1 MIFGDEVTSN
11 TVIQC
16 RFGPDYYFLFF
27 NGDLMG
33 KRGPMKFTKYLMI
46 ALAFILATVS
56 QISLVIAGEIPGYI
70 GQQSFRLS
78 DDPQLNDLG
87 RRAEAA
93 KIEVARI
100 DQSRDQIADQ
110 VNRLVR
116 ERDEVIARMN
126 AIQKAIETSKAS
138 LVTLKTKLEELNKAP
153 EANKDA
159 ITQVKTQMDAE
170 EAKIAELSKQAGAS
184 KLELGQI
191 NPRLEQANRD
201 LQIVTQNVQNAQ
213 ARLQQIVREREQYR
227 QDLIAAIQMINR
239 EGSNRGMVDG
249 SNDGAGLSRKI
260 GVDRGS
266 RDGDADG
273 FNQGTVDGQ
282 DRYYKRG
289 ADQGERDGSARARL
303 DGQRD
308 GTNEGTRAGNS
319 NAGSREGRIAGLK
332 RGDASD
338 AAVVGTAQGKKA
350 GMERAVRT
358 GSADGRNKGE
368 NETVQKFESGDL
380 NSLSVNGPF
389 AGSFQRRTPEY
400 PGDFQGPSYNP
411 NVWNSRDIMK
421 RAYADGYVF
430 QYREYTRYEFLR
442 RIDADYNQAYDVR
455 YATSYDQAANREYP
469 EYYERGRREAD
480 ARAYNRDYPVVKAQA
495 YRVAF
500 EAADSNPNRSSED
513 FKGSYKSSELAAFN
527 ERYEQIRR
535 ANFDKNELE
544 TFNANI
550 AQQTEIYRQKR
561 IGEVTAIYSN
571 NAVLDFVGS
580 EMFDGGI
587 SGVAKLDG
595 VFQPGETTL
604 HSITLRN
611 FGMKAAEN
619 VSVALDNGS
628 LVKLPAIPARSV
640 VKITGAGLSKIAG
653 NAAIGATAKTSL
665 KVVSQL
671 NTQDAVEGAHFDDLT
686 QGVLKS
692 SDVKAVRVAY
702 PLALSSL
709 SLQSQLLKGVANK
722 LSVTM
727 TNNSKRA
734 YNGELKVTVLVNSQS
749 QILSKEFNA
758 ISSLQSTA
766 TLSDAEVLVTDEKD
780 IYRDLSFSATVSQ
793 NGVTLGVLGSDLV
806 TMAKAQ
812 YAEKAGA
819 PVIVANSDKNLNAL
833 LDALA
838 TLGGTSSASVLD
850 LSLAGLNA
858 GILSNG
864 LNQKVLLI
872 ADDERGSNISTL
884 NTFVAKSKSSAF
896 VFIDEANAGLK
907 NAQTLASAKDAQ
919 KLLWD
924 KRQVVFTNP
933 HRADG
938 VLKSSAMI
946 QSSLA
951 NFSQD
956 LSLAADLTLSAN
968 DLINR
973 FKTEINRTTFF
984 TPSNAVKMFSLKA
997 MAEVLCINKAYD
1009 ESGGIFSRDKKWAEM
1024 ISNDNT
1030 LFINVLKSASAGDV
1044 TEAKL
1049 SAVLPAIALKDTV
1062 ANAMANSYSISKLM
1076 MPKIVNATNKVLDN
1090 MEDSFKKS
1098 LKNFNKDLYNKAYEQ
1113 ASIHRPFYIEPAQQP
1128 GN

>member
-1 MIFGDEVTSN
+1 
-11 TVIQC
+11 
-16 RFGPDYYFLFF
+16 
-27 NGDLMG
+27 
-33 KRGPMKFTKYLMI
+33 MKFTKILLLAITMVA
-46 ALAFILATVS
+46 ALVS
-56 QISLVIAGEIPGYI
+56 QMSLVIAGEIPGYI
-70 GQQSFRLS
+70 GQQSFRLT
-78 DDPQLNDLG
+78 DDPQLYDLT
-87 RRAEAA
+87 RRSEDA
-93 KIEVARI
+93 KVEVARI
-100 DQSRDQIADQ
+100 DQTRAQIADQ
-110 VNRLVR
+110 VNRLA
-116 ERDEVIARMN
+116 RDRDQIVANMN
-126 AIQKAIETSKAS
+126 ALQRAIESSKQ
-138 LVTLKTKLEELNKAP
+138 TKIQLQAKIDELNKAP
-153 EANKDA
+153 EANKDQ
-159 ITQVKTQMDAE
+159 ITQIKAQMDAE
-170 EAKIAELSKQAGAS
+170 DAKVVELSKQLGAS

-201 LQIVTQNVQNAQ
+201 LQIVNQNVQNAQ
-213 ARLQQIVREREQYR
+213 ARLQQIVRDREQYR
-227 QDLIAAIQMINR
+227 QDLIAALSMINR
-239 EGSNRGMVDG
+239 EGANRGQVDG
-249 SNDGAGLSRKI
+249 SNDGAGLSRKV

-266 RDGDADG
+266 RDGDTDG

-319 NAGSREGRIAGLK
+319 NAGNREGRIAGLK

-358 GSADGRNKGE
+358 GAVDGNNKGE
-368 NETVQKFESGDL
+368 TETVQKFESGNLD
-380 NSLSVNGPF
+380 SVSVSGPF

-411 NVWNSRDIMK
+411 SVWNSRDVMK
-421 RAYADGYVF
+421 RAYADGYVE
-430 QYREYTRYEFLR
+430 QYRGYTRYEFLR
-442 RIDADYNQAYDVR
+442 RIDTDYNQSYDAR
-455 YATSYDQAANREYP
+455 YASSYDQAANREYP

-500 EAADSNPNRSSED
+500 DAADANPARSSDD
-513 FKGSYKSSELAAFN
+513 FKSSYKSSELSAFN

-550 AQQTEIYRQKR
+550 GTQTEIYRQKR
-561 IGEVTAIYSN
+561 IAEVTTVYSN

-604 HSITLRN
+604 HTVTLRN
-611 FGMKAAEN
+611 FGLKAAEN

-640 VKITGAGLSKIAG
+640 VKITGAGLSKISAG
-653 NAAIGATAKTSL
+653 SSIGSTAKTLL
-665 KVVSQL
+665 KVVSTL
-671 NTQDAVEGAHFDDLT
+671 KSGDYIEGAHFDNL
-686 QGVLKS
+686 GESVLKTA
-692 SDVKAVRVAY
+692 DVKAVRVAY
-702 PLALSSL
+702 PLTLSSL

-722 LSVTM
+722 MSVTL

-734 YNGELKVTVLVNSQS
+734 YNGELKVSVLANSQS
-749 QILSKEFNA
+749 QILSKEFAA
-758 ISSLQSTA
+758 ISSLQTSA
-766 TLSDAEVLVTDEKD
+766 ILSDAEVLVTDEKD
-780 IYRDLSFSATVSQ
+780 IYRDLSFSATISQ

-833 LDALA
+833 LDALETA
-838 TLGGTSSASVLD
+838 GGTANASVLD
-850 LSLAGLNA
+850 LSLASLNS
-858 GILSNG
+858 GILANG

-884 NTFVAKSKSSAF
+884 NTFVAKSKLSAF
-896 VFIDEANAGLK
+896 VFIDEANSGLK
-907 NAQTLASAKDAQ
+907 NVQSLPALKDNQ

-924 KRQVVFTNP
+924 KRQVVFSNP
-933 HRADG
+933 HRAEG

-946 QSSLA
+946 QSSLENFAQDMTLA
-951 NFSQD
+951 NN
-956 LSLAADLTLSAN
+956 LTLSAN

-973 FKTEINRTTFF
+973 MKSEINRTTFF
-984 TPSNAVKMFSLKA
+984 TPSNTVKMYSLKA

-1044 TEAKL
+1044 SEAKL
-1049 SAVLPAIALKDTV
+1049 STVLPAIAMKDTV

-1076 MPKIVNATNKVLDN
+1076 MPKILNATNKVLDN

>member
-1 MIFGDEVTSN
+1 
-11 TVIQC
+11 
-16 RFGPDYYFLFF
+16 
-27 NGDLMG
+27 
-33 KRGPMKFTKYLMI
+33 MKLTKILLLAIAMI
-46 ALAFILATVS
+46 AALVG
-56 QISLVIAGEIPGYI
+56 QMSLVIAGEIPGYI
-70 GQQSFRLS
+70 GQQSFRLT
-78 DDPQLNDLG
+78 DDPQLHDLT
-87 RRAEAA
+87 RRSEDA
-93 KIEVARI
+93 KVEVARI
-100 DQSRDQIADQ
+100 DQTRAQIADQ
-110 VNRLVR
+110 VNRLA
-116 ERDEVIARMN
+116 RDRDQIVARMN
-126 AIQKAIETSKAS
+126 GLQGAIQESKQTKAQLQAKID
-138 LVTLKTKLEELNKAP
+138 ELNKTP
-153 EANKDA
+153 EANKDQ
-159 ITQVKTQMDAE
+159 ITQIKAQMDAE
-170 EAKIAELSKQAGAS
+170 DAKVVELSKQLGAS

-201 LQIVTQNVQNAQ
+201 LQIVNQNVQNAQ

-227 QDLIAAIQMINR
+227 QDLIAALSMINR
-239 EGSNRGMVDG
+239 EGANRGQVDG
-249 SNDGAGLSRKI
+249 SNDGAGLSRKV

-266 RDGDADG
+266 RDGDTDG
-273 FNQGTVDGQ
+273 FNQGTIDGQ

-319 NAGSREGRIAGLK
+319 NAGNREGRIAGLK

-358 GSADGRNKGE
+358 GAVDGNNKGE
-368 NETVQKFESGDL
+368 TETVQKFESGNLD
-380 NSLSVNGPF
+380 SASVSGPF

-411 NVWNSRDIMK
+411 SVWNSRDVMK
-421 RAYADGYVF
+421 RAYADGYVE
-430 QYREYTRYEFLR
+430 QYRQYTRYEFLR
-442 RIDADYNQAYDVR
+442 RIDTDYNQSYDAR
-455 YATSYDQAANREYP
+455 YASSYDQAANREYP

-480 ARAYNRDYPVVKAQA
+480 ARAYNRDYPVIKAQA

-500 EAADSNPNRSSED
+500 DAADANPSRSSDD
-513 FKGSYKSSELAAFN
+513 FKSSYKSSELSAYN

-550 AQQTEIYRQKR
+550 GSQTEIYRQKR
-561 IGEVTAIYSN
+561 IAEVTTVYRN
-571 NAVLDFVGS
+571 NAVLDFVSS
-580 EMFDGGI
+580 EMLDGGI

-604 HSITLRN
+604 HSVTLRN

-640 VKITGAGLSKIAG
+640 VKITGAGLSKISAG
-653 NAAIGATAKTSL
+653 AAIGSTARTSL
-665 KVVSQL
+665 KVVSTLQSG
-671 NTQDAVEGAHFDDLT
+671 DYIEGAHFDNL
-686 QGVLKS
+686 GESVLKTA
-692 SDVKAVRVAY
+692 DVKAVRVAY
-702 PLALSSL
+702 PLSLSSL
-709 SLQSQLLKGVANK
+709 SLSSQLLKGVANK
-722 LSVTM
+722 LSVTIS
-727 TNNSKRA
+727 NNSKRA
-734 YNGELKVTVLVNSQS
+734 YNGELKVAVLANSQS
-749 QILSKEFNA
+749 QVLSKEFAA
-758 ISSLQSTA
+758 ISSLQSSA

-780 IYRDLSFSATVSQ
+780 VYRDLSFSATISQ

-833 LDALA
+833 LDALETA
-838 TLGGTSSASVLD
+838 GGTERASVLD
-850 LSLAGLNA
+850 LSLASLNA

-872 ADDERGSNISTL
+872 ADDERGTNISTL
-884 NTFVAKSKSSAF
+884 NTFVAKSQSSAF
-896 VFIDEANAGLK
+896 VFIDEANTGLK
-907 NAQTLASAKDAQ
+907 NVQSLPALKDNQ

-924 KRQVVFTNP
+924 KRQVVFSNP

-938 VLKSSAMI
+938 VSKSSAMI

-951 NFSQD
+951 NFAQD
-956 LSLAADLTLSAN
+956 MTLAKDLTLSAT

-973 FKTEINRTTFF
+973 FKSEINRTTFF

-997 MAEVLCINKAYD
+997 MAEILCINKAYD
-1009 ESGGIFSRDKKWAEM
+1009 ESGGIFSRNKKWAEM

-1030 LFINVLKSASAGDV
+1030 LFLNVLKSASAGDV
-1044 TEAKL
+1044 NEAKL
-1049 SAVLPAIALKDTV
+1049 STVLPAIAMKDTV
-1062 ANAMANSYSISKLM
+1062 GNAMANSYSISKVM
-1076 MPKIVNATNKVLDN
+1076 MPKILNATNKVLDN